1 MEAII
6 LLQSSSPDAYSVN
19 NVFRSLQ
26 GSSRSVKAAERDE
39 STAIQV
45 VQESG
50 VNEDCILSVFRVTV
64 AHPAES
70 KEEAIIFCK
79 EKGK

>member
-1 MEAII
+1 M
-6 LLQSSSPDAYSVN
+6 
-19 NVFRSLQ
+19 
-26 GSSRSVKAAERDE
+26 KAAERDE